1 MFSRRNLMELF
12 RQHGKWVF
20 ISLPVLLFTGAVLE
34 ITWLINIG
42 IGLLTALV
50 LLLAIQLVIKR
61 TIIQ

>member
-1 MFSRRNLMELF
+1 MKLF

-20 ISLPVLLFTGAVLE
+20 ILSPVLFFTGAVLE